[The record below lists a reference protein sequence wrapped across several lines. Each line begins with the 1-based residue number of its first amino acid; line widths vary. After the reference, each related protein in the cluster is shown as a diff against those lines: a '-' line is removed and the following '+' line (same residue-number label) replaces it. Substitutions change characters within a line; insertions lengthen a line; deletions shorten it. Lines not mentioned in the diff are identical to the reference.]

1 MQDLPSGSQVKIT
14 GFVVHYKKLSSALK
28 PAQLTFTPRI
38 NAAVVGK
45 ETALNGANN
54 PNGREL
60 TYKIAGLA
68 DTDYSIEKTEAGINV
83 TVNKTGSYTLR
94 AESLE
99 DGELIFTWEPLVLF
113 INKVTSFASPFQE
126 RESLS

>member
-1 MQDLPSGSQVKIT
+1 MFYKAVGSD
-14 GFVVHYKKLSSALK
+14 LK
-28 PAQLTFTPRI
+28 PAQLTFFPRI

-45 ETALNGANN
+45 KTALNGASN

-99 DGELIFTWEPLVLF
+99 DGEYMALSNFSDSAVRLCSKGAHLLF
-113 INKVTSFASPFQE
+113 RK
-126 RESLS
+126 ESL